1 MNHYPHHIGDFEAET
16 RHLSRLE
23 RSIYR
28 DMRDMYFK
36 NECPLDGS
44 NLSLLA
50 RRLLCTTDE
59 EVAAMHFVLSEF
71 FDETEDGQFVNE
83 RCDREIAMFQ
93 ASQAGRGTVKNNE
106 NERKRRS
113 RIRRS
118 AMFSALEAAGVPV
131 EGLTTMKDLHKAFR
145 DNSLPLPTFVYDAP
159 AVTPHVTPK
168 GVTRHTTGTGNQNQ
182 NHNQVIPPNPP
193 DGGAGAGRDASQ
205 LHRQPEQPADQKGEG
220 ADPMAVATA
229 LFAFFPEKRRTQ
241 LADVAAELGRLFAE
255 GAVSSATVLE
265 AASQQSAMNAEDGG
279 KACPRVLR
287 WLREKRWMDSGAGGH
302 GPAAVPPNW
311 RNTRSGIEAMGN
323 SVGLPPFDDSGY
335 RLMSDYEAEV
345 DRRLQA
351 EEQPA

>member
-44 NLSLLA
+44 NLPLLA

-113 RIRRS
+113 RIRRA

-131 EGLTTMKDLHKAFR
+131 EGLSTMKDLYKAFR
-145 DNSLPLPTFVYDAP
+145 DNGIPLPTFVYDAP
-159 AVTPHVTPK
+159 SVTPHVTPK
-168 GVTRHTTGTGNQNQ
+168 GVTCHTTGTGNQNQ
-182 NHNQVIPPNPP
+182 NHNQLIPPNPP
-193 DGGAGAGRDASQ
+193 AGGTDADRDSSGQ
-205 LHRQPEQPADQKGEG
+205 RDGEG
-220 ADPMAVATA
+220 GQHAGPDPMALATS
-229 LFAFFPEKRRTQ
+229 LFAFFPVHCRTRVRQ
-241 LADVAAELGRLFAE
+241 VSGLLAELLQAGTVT
-255 GAVSSATVLE
+255 GSVVLE
-265 AASQQSAMNAEDGG
+265 AASRQSEVLSAKEG
-279 KACPRVLR
+279 KACPSVLR
-287 WLREKRWMDSGAGGH
+287 WLRESRWLDSVVDMAAGGT
-302 GPAAVPPNW
+302 VSPNW
-311 RNTRSGIEAMGN
+311 RESRSGIEAMGAR
-323 SVGLPPFDDSGY
+323 VGMLPFDASGY
-335 RLMSDYEAEV
+335 RLMAQYEAEV

-351 EEQPA
+351 DEVAA